1 MSFRTRLSVLMGV
14 FVLVLVTIT
23 SLAIFRVVDRNLHD
37 QVDDFLKDRVTS
49 VSARLDESRNDL
61 FRGRRVRNP
70 LGEALL
76 DTRFDV
82 ISQVISPSG
91 EVVFLVGEHE
101 IPVDADD
108 VGIANGAAPVF
119 RDLTFSGHR
128 HRVYVVPIRGG
139 GALQLARDIDEIGE
153 ALANIRAWLVGVGA
167 ALVVLATIASW
178 WLARLVT
185 SPLQQLSRSANDI
198 ATTGALDTAIVE
210 SGATEVRSLA
220 QSLNTMLRRIK
231 DSFDRER
238 QFVQDA
244 SHELRTPLTSL
255 RVNTELLERPEIGEV
270 ERRQILGDIRS
281 EVDALASIS
290 TELATL
296 AVDQRHTEDLLDV
309 GLADAVAV
317 VVERVRRR
325 TGRTL
330 TFSSV
335 DSVSGPVVVPLRLSQ
350 FERAL
355 GNLLDNAVKFSPAES
370 TVDIR
375 VEGHRVSVIDRGPG
389 VSDDEKNKIFTRF
402 YRSAAT
408 RAMPGSG
415 LGLAI
420 VEQFADDHDATVSVT
435 DTPGGGATFQLQFS
449 RGAEGN

>member
-1 MSFRTRLSVLMGV
+1 MGG

-23 SLAIFRVVDRNLHD
+23 SLAIYRVVDRNLHA
-37 QVDDFLKDRVTS
+37 QVDDFLRDRVS
-49 VSARLDESRNDL
+49 AVSARLDESRNDL
-61 FRGRRVRNP
+61 LRGLRVRDP

-82 ISQVISPSG
+82 VSQVISTTG
-91 EVVFLVGEHE
+91 EVVFLIGEYD
-101 IPVDADD
+101 IPVTAED
-108 VGIANGAAPVF
+108 VGIANGASPVF
-119 RDLTFSGHR
+119 RDLEFSGHK

-139 GALQLARDIDEIGE
+139 GALQLSRNIDELMD
-153 ALANIRAWLVGVGA
+153 ALQNIRSWLIGVGV
-167 ALVVLATIASW
+167 ALVVLATLASW

-185 SPLQQLSRSANDI
+185 SPLQLLSRSANNI
-198 ATTGALDTAIVE
+198 ATTGALDTAIAE

-255 RVNTELLERPEIGEV
+255 RVNTELLERQEV
-270 ERRQILGDIRS
+270 SEAERSRILNDIRL
-281 EVDALASIS
+281 EVDALTSIS

-296 AVDQRHTEDLLDV
+296 AIDQRTTENLLDV
-309 GLADAVAV
+309 GLADAVSMV
-317 VVERVRRR
+317 VDRVRRR
-325 TGRTL
+325 TGRRIDL
-330 TFSSV
+330 THV
-335 DSVSGPVVVPLRLSQ
+335 DEDSGPVVVPLRLSQ

-355 GNLLDNAVKFSPAES
+355 GNLLDNAVKFSPGDS
-370 TVDIR
+370 TINVRVDGRRI
-375 VEGHRVSVIDRGPG
+375 SVIDQGPG
-389 VSDDEKNKIFTRF
+389 VGDDEKAKIFTRF

-420 VEQFADDHDATVSVT
+420 VEQFAHDHDATVTVI